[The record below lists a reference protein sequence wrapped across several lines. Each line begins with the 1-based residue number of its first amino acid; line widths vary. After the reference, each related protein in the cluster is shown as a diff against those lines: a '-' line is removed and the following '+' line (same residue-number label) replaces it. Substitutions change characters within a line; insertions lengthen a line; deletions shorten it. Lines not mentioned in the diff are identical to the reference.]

1 MIGGTTQEQRSGHL
15 SGTQKLTC
23 IGVHVD
29 AGLAKPV
36 RPRAFCEY
44 AARTYGCVD
53 KSDILGSN
61 ILRSGTDWN
70 VNFDDGTGACNFD
83 FKVVFENGTQR
94 VENNI
99 NVCAISTFTIR

>member
-1 MIGGTTQEQRSGHL
+1 MIGATTQEQRSGHL

-44 AARTYGCVD
+44 IA
-53 KSDILGSN
+53 L
-61 ILRSGTDWN
+61 
-70 VNFDDGTGACNFD
+70 
-83 FKVVFENGTQR
+83 
-94 VENNI
+94 I
-99 NVCAISTFTIR
+99 NVSLHTSVILFCSDLSLFVACACVEII

>member
-1 MIGGTTQEQRSGHL
+1 MIGSATQEQRSGHL

-44 AARTYGCVD
+44 AANTYGFLD
-53 KSDILGSN
+53 T
-61 ILRSGTDWN
+61 SGIFSSSFCFRMFH
-70 VNFDDGTGACNFD
+70 VH
-83 FKVVFENGTQR
+83 VMRLVLL
-94 VENNI
+94 VY
-99 NVCAISTFTIR
+99 

>member
-1 MIGGTTQEQRSGHL
+1 M
-15 SGTQKLTC
+15 LTC

-44 AARTYGCVD
+44 AVRAYGFVD

-61 ILRSGTDWN
+61 ICLCLLHVHVLRF
-70 VNFDDGTGACNFD
+70 VF
-83 FKVVFENGTQR
+83 VVF
-94 VENNI
+94 
-99 NVCAISTFTIR
+99 

>member
-1 MIGGTTQEQRSGHL
+1 MIGSATQEQRSGHL

-44 AARTYGCVD
+44 AAPTYGFLD
-53 KSDILGSN
+53 TSDILGSN
-61 ILRSGTDWN
+61 FCLCLLHVHVLRLY
-70 VNFDDGTGACNFD
+70 VL
-83 FKVVFENGTQR
+83 VF
-94 VENNI
+94 
-99 NVCAISTFTIR
+99 